1 MSGSA
6 FLLVTA
12 PAKINLYLGVH
23 PEKDGRGYHRV
34 DSVMTAIDLT
44 DTLAIAPAEHLMVR
58 TVPEADF
65 PMEENTAYHAAVAMG
80 EAFDREPAF
89 AILIDKHI
97 PVKSGLGGASSDAA
111 AVIMGICRYWG
122 VDPTDPR
129 IDQVARSVGADVPF
143 FLYGPPAYFSG
154 AGDVMDE
161 IFRPLTGTPVA
172 LVKPLSDG
180 VSTREA
186 YERFDAAP
194 PAAGDLEPVLAA
206 LRAHDEEALF
216 ASVSNNLAPVACELV
231 PQIAEVR
238 AWLREQPGVRA
249 AEVSGSGSA
258 VFAVCD
264 TQMAAEA
271 IVRSALEE
279 RGWWAQAAKMEKSGP
294 VVAVG

>member
-65 PMEENTAYHAAVAMG
+65 PMEENTAYRAAVAMG

-129 IDQVARSVGADVPF
+129 IDRVARSVGADVPF

-194 PAAGDLEPVLAA
+194 PAAGSQPAMPWACASSIAGMSSDHILAA
-206 LRAHDEEALF
+206 IMTPAGKPSRTRCRER
-216 ASVSNNLAPVACELV
+216 
-231 PQIAEVR
+231 EVR
-238 AWLREQPGVRA
+238 LRDKKTIAAPRA
-249 AEVSGSGSA
+249 VIRA
-258 VFAVCD
+258 VKPVPP
-264 TQMAAEA
+264 AAQ
-271 IVRSALEE
+271 RSACVTVYV
-279 RGWWAQAAKMEKSGP
+279 P
-294 VVAVG
+294 FF